1 MIKFI
6 KRIFKKKKKETSFE
20 RIYKEISKEMAHQRI
35 MFGKEMMTIN
45 KSVSRK
51 DYYDFMHELESI
63 RVFSFG
69 EQKINMTGSMIIH
82 SEYGTIYLN
91 LSVDD
96 KKQ

>member
-6 KRIFKKKKKETSFE
+6 KRIFKKKKKETAFE
-20 RIYKEISKEMAHQRI
+20 RIYKEISKEMGHQRM

-45 KSVSRK
+45 KRVSQK
-51 DYYDFMHELESI
+51 DYYDFMHELERI
-63 RVFSFG
+63 RVISFG
-69 EQKINMTGSMIIH
+69 EPTSNMTGSMIIH

-96 KKQ
+96 KK